1 MLKSTLQKI
10 NKIKKLSK
18 EYIDTN
24 IKIYDSY
31 SPSWHLF
38 QDELIKQHPE
48 LESVLYQHAYPLLNY
63 YHEYRENRRN
73 ILKKE
78 RNAELFEIVERQ
90 EKSDLDYELSVPK
103 ELIEDL
109 TKWCTAKNAFPAAI
123 KNVLYDLAESYED
136 NENLITWNYKPE
148 RNCIEEEFVCFY
160 TELLEKYK
168 FEDAH
173 SCSKLCKYLWGKMTG
188 WYI

>member
-10 NKIKKLSK
+10 SKIKKLSK

-109 TKWCTAKNAFPAAI
+109 TKWCEEKNADPCAI
-123 KNVLYDLAESYED
+123 SNVISDLEKNYERKILWKYTPEYSDIKYDFVLFFRDLLVKYKIED
-136 NENLITWNYKPE
+136 NTD
-148 RNCIEEEFVCFY
+148 R
-160 TELLEKYK
+160 
-168 FEDAH
+168 
-173 SCSKLCKYLWGKMTG
+173 SQLCRYLWHKIGSR
-188 WYI
+188 YVL